1 MGSRYNT
8 NTENDIRKDS
18 EQLMIKELPA
28 TETINQQERNQ
39 SSNTQRPN
47 LNQPFHQYQEMC
59 EIQMECEDKKSS
71 RNIPTSINEDI
82 KPELIQHGNNN
93 NNNNED
99 ENDFPIAK
107 RILRSSLIVSSVN
120 SENNHTPTSGG
131 GLWMMNVD
139 GQTSAERSDNN
150 AQSTGNSDSEVHNTN
165 LIQQIGGNSFRDHES
180 NQAASDGLLASG
192 SQQQPHHLSENL
204 QQSHHQNVGVEDE
217 GNGSNSVG
225 GRSHNRYLRD
235 YHTLSS
241 AHHHLNNPQSLP
253 PPPASHHPQ
262 DVHTG
267 FEHLSGGGNQE
278 NFEDRYQTRPPV
290 DLSYIRNSGGASQGP
305 YSPQGGQG
313 IPDHWKA
320 PDTAQQLLE
329 QRYFGAD
336 AIHNSVS
343 QANQLAWPT
352 AAAEHQ
358 GYHHHHHRFAGAMGP
373 QHLLAKV
380 SNMSWGDASNSSTL
394 NMTVGG
400 GGTNSG
406 RPGSSMSGKSKLCS
420 PTGYRYYMI
429 FQLSLIPKLNKIKL
443 YLKNIIVFF
452 F

>member
-1 MGSRYNT
+1 MDSKRNT
-8 NTENDIRKDS
+8 NNENDIRNES
-18 EQLMIKELPA
+18 QQLMVQELPA
-28 TETINQQERNQ
+28 IEPINRQERNQ

-47 LNQPFHQYQEMC
+47 LHQPSHQYQEMC
-59 EIQMECEDKKSS
+59 EIQMDCEDKKAS

-93 NNNNED
+93 NNNED
-99 ENDFPIAK
+99 ENDFPITK
-107 RILRSSLIVSSVN
+107 RILRSSLIVSTANNES
-120 SENNHTPTSGG
+120 NHTPTSGG

-139 GQTSAERSDNN
+139 GQTSTERSDNN
-150 AQSTGNSDSEVHNTN
+150 TQSTGNSDSEVHNPN

-180 NQAASDGLLASG
+180 TQTNTEGLLGSG

-204 QQSHHQNVGVEDE
+204 QQTSHHQNVGVDDE
-217 GNGSNSVG
+217 ANGPNSVG

-253 PPPASHHPQ
+253 PPPTSHHPQ

-290 DLSYIRNSGGASQGP
+290 DLSYIRNSGGTSQGP

-320 PDTAQQLLE
+320 PDAAQQLLE

-380 SNMSWGDASNSSTL
+380 SNMSWGDATNPSNLTM
-394 NMTVGG
+394 NVGG
-400 GGTNSG
+400 GSNSG

-420 PTGYRYYMI
+420 PTGYRYFI
-429 FQLSLIPKLNKIKL
+429 IKCRS
-443 YLKNIIVFF
+443 I
-452 F
+452 